1 MKKRILST
9 AVVLL
14 FIAGAGWAADAKYG
28 DAAYYVDGESND
40 IHDAGLYWLKL
51 WNRLYVGD
59 QEGKI
64 GSGNYPGEKGV
75 TTLFIGNFWVGT
87 NAWGTPRVSGDFPYL
102 GPAEWHN
109 ILGLLW
115 SDGSSWNKRPAYIR
129 KWGAL
134 DSYLNVDDRD
144 AKEKGPIGLVVEQ
157 HGMQW
162 SDAKNN
168 DYIIFQYHVLNKS
181 GRNLTDEFIC
191 LYYDFDVGG
200 SMSSND
206 DYVGIDYGRKMPY
219 MYDDEPKHPYVGL
232 RILDGKPHTLGVP
245 NIMEDPNTD
254 AKKWA
259 LMTSGKWIEKKE
271 PHDWRVCLSS
281 GPHVCANNE
290 KLRFAFAVVAG
301 MNLAELQA
309 NADAAYNKYWEIFT
323 GIAEFQ
329 ARALAG
335 EVELSWEPTT
345 NYAGF
350 NLYRA
355 EADASASP
363 AKVNRHLITG
373 QKPFRYLDSSVKAGV
388 TYDYTL
394 EAVTLGGARE
404 RFGPVRVKAQSKA
417 KKATFNLSQNYPNP
431 ARGTTTITF
440 ALAQASE
447 VKLEV
452 FDVSGRKVATAAEGP
467 RPAGENQATL
477 DTRNLAAGVYVYRLQ
492 AGDEVASKR
501 LAVVK

>member
-14 FIAGAGWAADAKYG
+14 IIAGAGWAADAKYG
-28 DAAYYVDGESND
+28 DAAYYVDGENND

-51 WNRLYVGD
+51 WNRLYVGGRD
-59 QEGKI
+59 GN
-64 GSGNYPGEKGV
+64 SGTYPGKSGV
-75 TTLFIGNFWVGT
+75 PTIYQGSFWVGT
-87 NAWGTPRVSGDFPYL
+87 NAWGTPRVSGDFPFL
-102 GPAEWHN
+102 GNPEWHN

-115 SDGSSWNKRPAYIR
+115 SDGSSWNKRPAYVK

-134 DSYLNVDDRD
+134 DSYLKVDDRD
-144 AKEKGPIGLVVEQ
+144 AGEKGPIGLVVEQ

-162 SDAKNN
+162 SEAKND
-168 DYIIFQYHVLNKS
+168 DYIIFQNYVLNKS
-181 GRNLTDEFIC
+181 GRNLRDEFIC
-191 LYYDFDVGG
+191 LFYDFDVGG
-200 SMSSND
+200 SLSYID
-206 DYVGIDYGRKMPY
+206 DKVGIDYPRKMPY

-245 NIMEDPNTD
+245 DIMNDPDTD

-259 LMTSGKWIEKKE
+259 LMTSGKWIERNV
-271 PHDWRVCLSS
+271 PYDWRVCLSS

-290 KLRFAFAVVAG
+290 KLRFAFAIVAG
-301 MNLAELQA
+301 ANLAELQT
-309 NADAAYNKYWEIFT
+309 NSDAAYDKYWEIFT
-323 GIAEFQ
+323 GIAEFG

-335 EVELSWEPTT
+335 AVELSWEPTT

-350 NLYRA
+350 NIYRA

-373 QKPFRYLDSSVKAGV
+373 QKPFKYLDATVEAGV
-388 TYDYTL
+388 TYEYML
-394 EAVTLGGARE
+394 EAVTLGGAKE
-404 RFGPVRVKAQSKA
+404 RFGPVRVKAQGKA

-431 ARGTTTITF
+431 ARGTTTIAFT
-440 ALAQASE
+440 LAEAGE

-452 FDVSGRKVATAAEGP
+452 YDVSGRKVATVAEG
-467 RPAGENQATL
+467 RRAAGENEARL
-477 DTRNLAAGVYVYRLQ
+477 DTRELAAGVYIYRLQ
-492 AGDEVASKR
+492 AGDNVAVKR
-501 LAVVK
+501 LAVIK